1 MVMELMLVSKG
12 SMRKGLINDE
22 SCSGDMSFPT
32 EATST
37 QYPQLQEI
45 MENGIDV
52 SSQHLEGNGNDK
64 SKVSC
69 AATLFR
75 QDLEWI
81 QQQNPV
87 LMAFNASILKARDF
101 IVHKFWHT

>member
-1 MVMELMLVSKG
+1 MELMLVSKG

-22 SCSGDMSFPT
+22 SCSGDMLFPT

-37 QYPQLQEI
+37 QYPQLQDI
-45 MENGIDV
+45 VDNGMDV

-75 QDLEWI
+75 QDSKWI
-81 QQQNPV
+81 QQQKPI
-87 LMAFNASILKARDF
+87 LMAFNASIL
-101 IVHKFWHT
+101 

>member
-1 MVMELMLVSKG
+1 MELMVVSKG
-12 SMRKGLINDE
+12 SMRKGLINAE
-22 SCSGDMSFPT
+22 SCSRDISFPT
-32 EATST
+32 ESTST

-45 MENGIDV
+45 MENGMDV

-81 QQQNPV
+81 QQQKPV